1 MRGWDM
7 RIKLGFSFVGKK
19 KGLLA
24 DSFAIAALAV
34 GADEEEGALDESEAM
49 SNQENEENHKKISV
63 WQEGKWEKISS
74 DTMQN
79 DKDLKGA
86 RTFINWIDITKLNER
101 NYTSEW
107 RLNTKT

>member
-1 MRGWDM
+1 MRGWDV
-7 RIKLGFSFVGKK
+7 RIKPGFSFVGKK

-34 GADEEEGALDESEAM
+34 GADEEEGTLDESEAM

-63 WQEGKWEKISS
+63 WQERKWGKISS

-79 DKDLKGA
+79 DRELKGA

>member
-1 MRGWDM
+1 MRGWDV
-7 RIKLGFSFVGKK
+7 RIKPGFSFVGKK

-49 SNQENEENHKKISV
+49 SNQENEKNHKKISV
-63 WQEGKWEKISS
+63 WQERKWGKISS

-107 RLNTKT
+107 RLSTKT